1 MIQAGPGE
9 ARLQCSKQ
17 AGICTALITAAL
29 EGKRVDSWVEGRGQ
43 GENRRQA
50 IRGLKIALKNVC
62 VMIYEM

>member
-1 MIQAGPGE
+1 MSWGMGWGSAVIQAGQGE

-29 EGKRVDSWVEGRGQ
+29 EGRRVDSWVEGRGR

-50 IRGLKIALKNVC
+50 ITGPN
-62 VMIYEM
+62 